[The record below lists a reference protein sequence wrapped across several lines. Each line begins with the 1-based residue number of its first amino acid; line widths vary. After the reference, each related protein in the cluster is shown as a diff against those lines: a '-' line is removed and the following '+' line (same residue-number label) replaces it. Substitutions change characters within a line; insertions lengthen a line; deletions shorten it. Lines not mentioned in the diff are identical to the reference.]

1 MVVVTEGVVEY
12 EEEVS
17 ANDAEVAL
25 LLEVGEIVKADED
38 ELTVVA
44 SEEEE

>member
-12 EEEVS
+12 EEVS